1 MNVGYDL
8 NTNHK
13 DKLFFSQNGVTWSVP
28 SGGINDGALML
39 RPVFRNRVL
48 DVGITENPLLINE
61 LKVYPNPTN
70 GVVNL
75 EVLSSDRLASIEL
88 LDMTGKLVL
97 AAPFQNQLHLG
108 HLSKGIYFLK
118 VQKEN
123 GGLLTRKI
131 ILSE

>member
-1 MNVGYDL
+1 
-8 NTNHK
+8 
-13 DKLFFSQNGVTWSVP
+13 
-28 SGGINDGALML
+28 ML

-48 DVGITENPLLINE
+48 DVSVAENSLARND

-70 GVVNL
+70 GKLNL
-75 EVLSSDRLASIEL
+75 EVLSTERIESIEV

-123 GGLLTRKI
+123 GELLTRKI